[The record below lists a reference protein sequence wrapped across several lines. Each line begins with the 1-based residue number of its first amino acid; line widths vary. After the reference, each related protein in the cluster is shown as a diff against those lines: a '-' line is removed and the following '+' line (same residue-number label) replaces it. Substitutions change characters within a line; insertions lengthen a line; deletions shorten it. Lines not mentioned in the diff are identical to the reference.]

1 MSAPAKGP
9 EPVELPA
16 PWERQPTESE
26 EAWLAFRAY
35 RDMPPEQRILRR
47 SAVKTVEVLSR
58 WYRDHNWID
67 RCKAFDAHV
76 DHVSIEERKRILEMA
91 SRDLAYDHAIMLADA
106 RELVS
111 RELGKLVTVSRDTDM
126 HGLLK
131 PSEVIKLFD
140 TTIKLDRLV
149 RGQSTENIKEEV
161 DVSKLSLDEARE
173 LARLMRK
180 AGALSEDK

>member
-1 MSAPAKGP
+1 MSEPAQGP
-9 EPVELPA
+9 APVELPK

-47 SAVKTVEVLSR
+47 TAVKSVEVLSR
-58 WYRDHNWID
+58 WYRDHNWTD
-67 RCKAFDAHV
+67 RCKAFDSYV

-91 SRDLAYDHAIMLADA
+91 SRDLAVDHALMLADA

-111 RELGKLVTVSRDTDM
+111 RELGKLVSVSRDSEL

-131 PSEVIKLFD
+131 PAEVIKLFD

-149 RGQSTENIKEEV
+149 RGESTENIKEEI
-161 DVSKLSLDEARE
+161 DVSKLSLDEVRE
-173 LARLMRK
+173 LGRLMRK
-180 AGALSEDK
+180 AGAIDGST